1 MTLKLLLQIGKLRA
15 EDAKDHVTRLID
27 QGLNLQ
33 KENDLNNALANYR
46 VANLLLKEFGAAT
59 EDSMRQ
65 LLRCLKCLENV
76 SQAMKNEPEAKK
88 YTRGVANLK
97 KKLSKLNKAKKDAG
111 QAAADDS
118 ASVVQSQLQ
127 PQNMPF
133 NPSVLGDMDFEDGNL
148 LAENVTLKRQL
159 DEKD

>member
-1 MTLKLLLQIGKLRA
+1 
-15 EDAKDHVTRLID
+15 
-27 QGLNLQ
+27 
-33 KENDLNNALANYR
+33 
-46 VANLLLKEFGAAT
+46 
-59 EDSMRQ
+59 MRQ

-97 KKLSKLNKAKKDAG
+97 KKLSKLSKAKKDVD
-111 QAAADDS
+111 QAAVDDS

-133 NPSVLGDMDFEDGNL
+133 NPSVLGDLEFEDGGFLEEVERLN
-148 LAENVTLKRQL
+148 RQL
-159 DEKD
+159 DEKNQENER